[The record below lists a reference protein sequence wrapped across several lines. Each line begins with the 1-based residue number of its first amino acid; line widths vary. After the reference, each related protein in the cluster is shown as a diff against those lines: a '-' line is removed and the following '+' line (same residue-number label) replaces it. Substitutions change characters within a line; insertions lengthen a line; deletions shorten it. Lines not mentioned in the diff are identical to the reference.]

1 MNAHP
6 LPIVDKLEIR
16 WMTKPNPGPADLH
29 LPLSL
34 YPTAAQEHV
43 TEGMLADMFRLDV
56 REVRA
61 MNAFTHDLLISRA
74 IEAGYI
80 SLTWSPRSHSFPS
93 VLEELSR
100 AILGHWSRLL
110 TTTEREERRH
120 VLFVI
125 RALRRQ
131 YYAQDETHT
140 QKA

>member
-1 MNAHP
+1 MTAH
-6 LPIVDKLEIR
+6 
-16 WMTKPNPGPADLH
+16 NPGKADLR

-34 YPTAAQEHV
+34 YPTAAQERV
-43 TEGMLADMFRLDV
+43 SEGMLADMFQLDV

-74 IEAGYI
+74 IEAGYVSI
-80 SLTWSPRSHSFPS
+80 EWCPRSHNFPN

-100 AILGHWSRLL
+100 ACLGHWSKLL
-110 TTTEREERRH
+110 TATEREERRH

-131 YYAQDETHT
+131 YHAQTET
-140 QKA
+140 QQLKANNHV